1 MSSVPSGHPLRF
13 FFGARGFFC
22 GKLLTWRIRQA
33 GSKRQFG
40 VVLGDLSVPVGLF
53 VGFGDWAEDFAGVSD
68 GYGIIWDVFDDDAA
82 ASDYYVVSDCYAGH
96 DLDAGADPY
105 VVSYSDWIG
114 VF

>member
-1 MSSVPSGHPLRF
+1 MGVGGL
-13 FFGARGFFC
+13 
-22 GKLLTWRIRQA
+22 WDD
-33 GSKRQFG
+33 RQFR
-40 VVLGDLSVPVGLF
+40 VVLGDLSVPAGLF
-53 VGFGDWAEDFAGVSD
+53 VGFGDWAEDFAGVSY
-68 GYGIIWDVFDDDAA
+68 GYGIIGDVFDDDAA